1 MGADRKNALPGY
13 IDGESQTIVAIASRF
28 KSMPNRFNESGSIPA
43 SLREISMAEFD
54 YVIVGAGA
62 AGCVLAYRLS
72 EDPKVR
78 VALLE
83 AGPRDAHPFIHM
95 PKGLAKVMAD
105 PSHIWAYTSEPE
117 ETNANTPEVWV
128 RGRVLGGSSSINGMM
143 YVRGQPADFD
153 AIAESSSDD
162 WNWSQI
168 GKAYAALEA
177 HELGAAETRGG
188 AGPLKIT
195 VPDTKDTLTEAILE
209 AGKSMGWEEK
219 PDTNA
224 PNDIEG
230 IGYAPRTVY
239 KGRRVSA
246 STAFIDPVRSRAN
259 LTILTDTT
267 VDKVMFDSKRAVG
280 VHAAQGGQSK
290 AIKATREVILCGGA
304 MASPG
309 ILERSGIGDADRLA
323 QLGIPVL
330 VANSNVGENLIEHR
344 AIIIQW
350 KLNADISHNKKY
362 FGWRVLQSGLQYY
375 LTRKGP
381 LSAAA
386 YEQVAWFKTQPGLNR
401 PDAQFLFAPF
411 SFDFDKHRQDV
422 ERFPGMHITAYPL
435 RPSSRGHVHIRSVD
449 PDAPPQLQTNY
460 RDTEEDRRAMIGAV
474 RVARAYVKQAP
485 LAQYIEAETMPGP
498 AYDTDEKILEAYDKF
513 GTCGYHAV
521 GSCRMGKDPA
531 TSVVDPALRVR
542 GVDGLR
548 IIDTSI
554 MPAIPSGNTNGPT
567 MAMAWRAADVIRATA
582 ARMTEPAAT

>member
-1 MGADRKNALPGY
+1 MAD
-13 IDGESQTIVAIASRF
+13 
-28 KSMPNRFNESGSIPA
+28 
-43 SLREISMAEFD
+43 FD
-54 YVIVGAGA
+54 YIIVGAGA
-62 AGCVLAYRLS
+62 AGCVLAHRLS
-72 EDPKVR
+72 EDPNVR

-83 AGPRDAHPFIHM
+83 AGPKDSHPFIHM

-105 PSHIWAYTSEPE
+105 PAHVWAYASEPE
-117 ETNANTPEVWV
+117 ATNAQTPEVWV

-153 AIAESSSDD
+153 TIAENTSDD
-162 WNWSQI
+162 WSWKHI
-168 GKAYAALEA
+168 GEAYAALEA
-177 HELGAAETRGG
+177 HELGAGETRG
-188 AGPLKIT
+188 ADGPLHIT

-230 IGYAPRTVY
+230 IGYAPRTVH

-246 STAFIDPVRSRAN
+246 ATAFLDPVRSRNN

-267 VDKVMFDSKRAVG
+267 VDKVLFDGHRAAG
-280 VHAAQGGQSK
+280 VQAIQAGTPK
-290 AIKATREVILCGGA
+290 AIRAAREVILCGGA

-309 ILERSGIGDADRLA
+309 ILERSGIGDPERLSK
-323 QLGIPVL
+323 LGIPLL
-330 VANSNVGENLIEHR
+330 VANPNVGENLIEHR

-411 SFDFDKHRQDV
+411 SFDFAKMRQDV

-435 RPSSRGHVHIRSVD
+435 RPSSRGHVHIRTAD
-449 PDAPPQLQTNY
+449 PNAMPELVTNY
-460 RDTEEDRRAMIGAV
+460 RDTEDDRRAMIGAV
-474 RVARAYVKQAP
+474 RVAREYVKQAP
-485 LAQYIEAETMPGP
+485 LAQYVEAETMPGP
-498 AYDTDEKILEAYDKF
+498 DYDTDEKILEAYDKF

-542 GVDGLR
+542 GVQGLR
-548 IIDTSI
+548 IIDTSV
-554 MPAIPSGNTNGPT
+554 MPVIPSGNTNGPT

-582 ARMTEPAAT
+582 NVPEAAL